1 MSERFNKE
9 NIILEKKVDNLEWT
23 GEMTKD
29 LFQKI
34 SRRISSITEID
45 TANFVGMNQA
55 IIIAVASLFDNLGD
69 GVRISICDKYK
80 SYKETLGMSDWK
92 KLAAGDD
99 PEKY

>member
-1 MSERFNKE
+1 MSEGFNKK
-9 NIILEKKVDNLEWT
+9 NISEKKVGGLEWT

-34 SRRISSITEID
+34 SQQISLIKETD

-55 IIIAVASLFDNLGD
+55 IIIAVDRLFYNLGD
-69 GVRISICDKYK
+69 GVRMGICDKYK
-80 SYKETLGMSDWK
+80 SYKERLGMSDWK

-99 PEKY
+99 PKKY